1 MNATSSSTAAWPG
14 LEMRHL
20 LALVAVVETG
30 TFSEAAEQLG
40 YTQSAVSQ
48 QIGALERIVGA
59 PLFERPG
66 GRRPV
71 RLTAAGEMLLT
82 HARAVLARVGSA
94 AADLRALASGEQGE
108 LRVGTLPSVGTKIL
122 PRLLGTFRAEWPGIQ
137 IVLRESRDSA
147 DLIHAV
153 ETGDI
158 DVTFIDIG
166 PYETGP
172 LEVRPLLD
180 DPMVFV
186 APAGAPEAGQRT
198 VSIAD
203 IAHLPMIGT
212 RNLGCR
218 QIIDDAFR
226 QAPVSPTYVFR
237 SDDQPDDPGPDRL
250 GAGLRRAAAP
260 HGGRER
266 SKRGRHP
273 HPARA
278 SAPPAR
284 DRMAS
289 RAHGRRWP
297 FCPLSR
303 RRPESVATSASS
315 GRRRAP
321 REHAARLPRPRFGA
335 LSRLTKRPVVRVE
348 DSLPETLEHNIA
360 QRGNERAGAVPA
372 AGLPKHPVGAG
383 ATASLVG
390 REGIRDG
397 G

>member
-1 MNATSSSTAAWPG
+1 MSATSLTSQAAWSG
-14 LEMRHL
+14 LEIRHL

-30 TFSEAAEQLG
+30 TFSGAAEQLG

-48 QIGALERIVGA
+48 QVGTLERMVGT

-82 HARAVLARVGSA
+82 HARAVLARVSSA

-108 LRVGTLPSVGTKIL
+108 LRVGTLPSVGTKVL
-122 PRLLGTFRAEWPGIQ
+122 PRLLGTFRAEWPGIE
-137 IVLRESRDSA
+137 IVLRESRDCA
-147 DLIHAV
+147 ELIRAV

-180 DPMVFV
+180 DPMVFL
-186 APAGAPEAGQRT
+186 APAGAPEAGQRA

-212 RNLGCR
+212 RNVACR

-237 SDDQPDDPGPDRL
+237 SDDNPTIQGLIGSGLAYAVLPLLTVDENDPNLAVIPIRPEPSPRRL
-250 GAGLRRAAAP
+250 GIAWHPERRPPLTLLPLVEAAT
-260 HGGRER
+260 EIC
-266 SKRGRHP
+266 
-273 HPARA
+273 
-278 SAPPAR
+278 R
-284 DRMAS
+284 DLGQQWAAS
-289 RAHGRRWP
+289 RA
-297 FCPLSR
+297 
-303 RRPESVATSASS
+303 A
-315 GRRRAP
+315 
-321 REHAARLPRPRFGA
+321 
-335 LSRLTKRPVVRVE
+335 
-348 DSLPETLEHNIA
+348 
-360 QRGNERAGAVPA
+360 
-372 AGLPKHPVGAG
+372 
-383 ATASLVG
+383 
-390 REGIRDG
+390 
-397 G
+397 